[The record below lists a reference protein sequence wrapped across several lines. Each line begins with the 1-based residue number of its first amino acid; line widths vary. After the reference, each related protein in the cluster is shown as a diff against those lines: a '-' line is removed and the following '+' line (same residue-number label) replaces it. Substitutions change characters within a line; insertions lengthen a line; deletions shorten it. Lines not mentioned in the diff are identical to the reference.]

1 MGTATLM
8 AGLAEFQLGRLK
20 KAKFYLNKATDY
32 KSEEKQALQWL
43 NYLELVMESK
53 SVEQRAGS

>member
-1 MGTATLM
+1 MV
-8 AGLAEFQLGRLK
+8 GLTQFQLGRLK
-20 KAKFYLNKATDY
+20 QAELYLKKATDY
-32 KSEEKQALQWL
+32 KSEEKQALHWL